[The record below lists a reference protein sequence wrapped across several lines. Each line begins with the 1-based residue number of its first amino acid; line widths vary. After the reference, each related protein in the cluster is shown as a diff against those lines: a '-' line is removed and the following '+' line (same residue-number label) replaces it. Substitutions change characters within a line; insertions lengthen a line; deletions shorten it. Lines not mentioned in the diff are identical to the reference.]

1 MSHEVE
7 VIDGKAQM
15 AYAGQ
20 VPWHG
25 LGTKVGI
32 DLTPRQM
39 QKAAGL
45 DWGVTKRPSFVTYD
59 GEMIETGTNALLR
72 DSDNRVLSPS
82 VGDGWE
88 PVQNTE
94 AFDFFAE
101 FCAAGDMEMH
111 TAGSLKNGEIVWVL
125 AKINE
130 SFDVLGDD
138 QVDNYMLFSNPHQYG
153 KSVNVRMTPIRVVC
167 NNTLTMSLG
176 EKSNNEMKLNHRRAF
191 NPDMVKQQMGLAH
204 QKFEMY
210 RDAARFMASKRTSSS
225 DLITFFNEV
234 FPAANTAKRVVT
246 EYSEL
251 STTAKGAF
259 DVLETQPG
267 ADMAM
272 GTWWNALNAVTY
284 TTDHVVGRSADTRM
298 TSAWFGVNQ
307 TRKVKATNLALEM
320 AEAA

>member
-7 VIDGKAQM
+7 TM

-25 LGTKVGI
+25 LGVKVAS

-39 QKAAGL
+39 QKQAGL
-45 DWGVTKRPSFVTYD
+45 DWTVVKRPSFVTYD
-59 GEMIETGTNALLR
+59 GEMINTGTNALLR
-72 DSDNRVLSPS
+72 ESDNRVLSPS

-130 SFDVLGDD
+130 SFDVLGEDR
-138 QVDNYMLFSNPHQYG
+138 VDNFMLFSNPHQYG
-153 KSVNVRMTPIRVVC
+153 KSLNVRMTPTRVVC
-167 NNTLTMSLG
+167 NNTLTMSLNG
-176 EKSNNEMKLNHRRAF
+176 ATNNEVKLNHRREF
-191 NPDMVKQQMGLAH
+191 NADLVKDQMGLAH
-204 QKFEMY
+204 EKFEQY
-210 RDAARFMASKRTSSS
+210 RDAARFMASKKASVS
-225 DLITFFNEV
+225 DLITFYNEV
-234 FPAANTAKRVVT
+234 FPAANTKKKEAK
-246 EYSEL
+246 EYADL
-251 STTAKGAF
+251 STTAKSAF

-267 ADMAM
+267 AEMAM
-272 GTWWNALNAVTY
+272 GTWWNALNSVTFI
-284 TTDHVVGRSADTRM
+284 TDHKLGRSSDARM
-298 TSAWFGVNQ
+298 ASAWFGVNQ
-307 TRKVKATNLALEM
+307 TKKLKATNLALEL

>member
-7 VIDGKAQM
+7 TM

-25 LGTKVGI
+25 LGVKVAS

-39 QKAAGL
+39 QKQAGL
-45 DWGVTKRPSFVTYD
+45 DWTVVKRPSFVTYD
-59 GEMIETGTNALLR
+59 GEMINTGTNALLR
-72 DSDNRVLSPS
+72 ESDNRVLSPS

-130 SFDVLGDD
+130 SFDVLGEDR
-138 QVDNYMLFSNPHQYG
+138 VDNFMLFSNPHQYG
-153 KSVNVRMTPIRVVC
+153 KSLNVRMTPTRVVC
-167 NNTLTMSLG
+167 NNTLTMSLNG
-176 EKSNNEMKLNHRRAF
+176 ATNNEVKLNHRREF
-191 NPDMVKQQMGLAH
+191 NANLVKDQMGLAH
-204 QKFEMY
+204 EKFEQY
-210 RDAARFMASKRTSSS
+210 RDAARFMASKKASVS
-225 DLITFFNEV
+225 DLITFYNEV
-234 FPAANTAKRVVT
+234 FPAANTKKKEAK
-246 EYSEL
+246 EYADL
-251 STTAKGAF
+251 STTAKSAF

-267 ADMAM
+267 AEMAM
-272 GTWWNALNAVTY
+272 GTWWNALNSVTFI
-284 TTDHVVGRSADTRM
+284 TDHKLGRSSDARM
-298 TSAWFGVNQ
+298 ASAWFGVNQ
-307 TRKVKATNLALEM
+307 TKKLKATNLALEL

>member
-7 VIDGKAQM
+7 TM

-25 LGTKVGI
+25 LGVKVAS

-39 QKAAGL
+39 QKQAGL
-45 DWGVTKRPSFVTYD
+45 DWTVVKRPSFVTYD
-59 GEMIETGTNALLR
+59 GEMINTGTNALLR
-72 DSDNRVLSPS
+72 ESDNRVLSPS

-130 SFDVLGDD
+130 SFDVLGEDR
-138 QVDNYMLFSNPHQYG
+138 VDNFMLFSNPHQYG
-153 KSVNVRMTPIRVVC
+153 KSLNVRMTPTRVVC
-167 NNTLTMSLG
+167 NNTLTMSLNG
-176 EKSNNEMKLNHRRAF
+176 ATNNEVKLNHRREF
-191 NPDMVKQQMGLAH
+191 NANLVKDQMGLAH
-204 QKFEMY
+204 EKFEQY
-210 RDAARFMASKRTSSS
+210 RDAARFMASKKASGS
-225 DLITFFNEV
+225 DLITFYNEV
-234 FPAANTAKRVVT
+234 FPAANTKKKEAK
-246 EYSEL
+246 EYADL
-251 STTAKGAF
+251 STTAKSAF

-267 ADMAM
+267 AEMAM
-272 GTWWNALNAVTY
+272 GTWWNALNSVTFI
-284 TTDHVVGRSADTRM
+284 TDHKLGRSSDARM
-298 TSAWFGVNQ
+298 ASAWFGVNQ
-307 TRKVKATNLALEM
+307 TKKLKATNLALEL